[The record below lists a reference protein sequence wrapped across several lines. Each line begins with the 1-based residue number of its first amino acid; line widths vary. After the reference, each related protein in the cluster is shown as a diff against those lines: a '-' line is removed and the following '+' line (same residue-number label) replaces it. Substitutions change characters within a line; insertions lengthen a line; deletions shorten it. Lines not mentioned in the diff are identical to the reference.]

1 MRSRGCTLAA
11 RKPQAQGPCK
21 WRRAAACIT
30 RRPVRATRNTCADLG
45 LGTHECRR
53 RGRGG
58 AGTIPVETVD
68 RARSRRSRCEPT
80 PSAAPPL
87 LGGISRLGRLA
98 RATAGLAS
106 CRNAPPL
113 QLQQRRRRG
122 SSTRRPG
129 ACPVSRTTRP
139 DRREAPPTASWRLRR
154 RRSHA
159 LAHALPS
166 GKRAHATLTAQ
177 HILLSLSGTTLRSR

>member
-11 RKPQAQGPCK
+11 RKPQAQGLCK
-21 WRRAAACIT
+21 HRRVAACTT

-58 AGTIPVETVD
+58 AGTIPLVEGD
-68 RARSRRSRCEPT
+68 RARARCSRWKPT

-87 LGGISRLGRLA
+87 LGGISRAGRPT
-98 RATAGLAS
+98 RATAGLAF

-139 DRREAPPTASWRLRR
+139 DRREAPPTASWRLRS

-166 GKRAHATLTAQ
+166 GKRALATLCVFRVSDA
-177 HILLSLSGTTLRSR
+177 GTD